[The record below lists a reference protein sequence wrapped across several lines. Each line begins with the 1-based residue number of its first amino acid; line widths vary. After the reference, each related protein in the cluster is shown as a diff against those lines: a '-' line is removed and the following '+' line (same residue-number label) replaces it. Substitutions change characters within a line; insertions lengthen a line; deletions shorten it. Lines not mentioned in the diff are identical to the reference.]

1 MTNPYEELIERAEQS
16 VQSLIRSNFARD
28 AKRERLEKK
37 KILLLA
43 LILASAWLIF
53 FLLYNRLEI
62 LFPPSP
68 EPTHQYVPPA
78 HYQIHEGSE
87 PIYAI

>member
-1 MTNPYEELIERAEQS
+1 MTNPYDELIQRVEQS
-16 VQSLIRSNFARD
+16 IQSLMRSNFARD

-43 LILASAWLIF
+43 LILVSAWIIF
-53 FLLYNRLEI
+53 FLLCDRVDSE
-62 LFPPSP
+62 FQPSR
-68 EPTHQYVPPA
+68 EPSREYVPPA
-78 HYQIHEGSE
+78 HYQIHQSDE

>member
-1 MTNPYEELIERAEQS
+1 MNNPYEELIERVEQS
-16 VQSLIRSNFARD
+16 IQSLMRSNFARD
-28 AKRERLEKK
+28 ARRDRLEKK
-37 KILLLA
+37 KILLLS

-53 FLLYNRLEI
+53 FLLYNRLAV
-62 LFPPSP
+62 FPPSP
-68 EPTHQYVPPA
+68 EPPRQYGPPV